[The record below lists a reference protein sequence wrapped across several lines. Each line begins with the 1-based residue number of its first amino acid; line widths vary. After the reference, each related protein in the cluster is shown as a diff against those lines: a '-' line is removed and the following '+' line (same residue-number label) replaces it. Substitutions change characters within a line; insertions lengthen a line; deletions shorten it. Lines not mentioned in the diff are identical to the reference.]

1 MENQISF
8 LLEAHIFYMIRCETT
23 AHEKQHPM
31 NIYNIKD
38 MRKDHMCIWPQIY
51 KVHVTWQLFG

>member
-1 MENQISF
+1 
-8 LLEAHIFYMIRCETT
+8 MIRCETT